1 MNDKHDTSPAAAVTT
16 SPASETHGS
25 GPAIPSTDAR
35 PELVPAV
42 DIYENRDEYLVLAD
56 LPGVRQGGLHVRYHK
71 GELAIEGVR
80 ELTRGRS
87 DGGASDAGADA
98 AGRSDARASE
108 ERLEAVYRRAFRVPD
123 VVDAEGI
130 RARFEHGVLELHLP
144 KSDAIKPR
152 TIEVRSA

>member
-1 MNDKHDTSPAAAVTT
+1 MNDKHDTTPAAAVTT
-16 SPASETHGS
+16 SPASESPAS

-56 LPGVRQGGLHVRYHK
+56 LPGVRQGGLHLRYHK

-87 DGGASDAGADA
+87 DAG
-98 AGRSDARASE
+98 ASE

-123 VVDAEGI
+123 VVDADGI